1 MIATIKDYLL
11 IVLVRAIM
19 GYMFFMFFLFVI
31 FVGYIVISDW
41 ASAVNFITG
50 LTNNSFAKIVVWL
63 PLVFS
68 LFKANLRASNETKK
82 YYKRTEHFFE
92 MYDTTGGRW

>member
-1 MIATIKDYLL
+1 MTIKDYLL
-11 IVLVRAIM
+11 TVLVRAII
-19 GYMFFMFFLFVI
+19 GYVLFLFFLLVI

-50 LTNNSFAKIVVWL
+50 LTDDGFAKIVVWL

-68 LFKANLRASNETKK
+68 LFKADVKVSNETKK
-82 YYKRTEHFFE
+82 FYKRTGYFFW
-92 MYDTTGGRW
+92 YDTTGGKW

>member
-11 IVLVRAIM
+11 TVLVRAIM
-19 GYMFFMFFLFVI
+19 GYMFFMFFLLVI

-50 LTNNSFAKIVVWL
+50 LTNNGFAKIVVWL

-68 LFKANLRASNETKK
+68 LFKADSEGNAKGKASRRNTDL
-82 YYKRTEHFFE
+82 YLLTNNSI
-92 MYDTTGGRW
+92 WL